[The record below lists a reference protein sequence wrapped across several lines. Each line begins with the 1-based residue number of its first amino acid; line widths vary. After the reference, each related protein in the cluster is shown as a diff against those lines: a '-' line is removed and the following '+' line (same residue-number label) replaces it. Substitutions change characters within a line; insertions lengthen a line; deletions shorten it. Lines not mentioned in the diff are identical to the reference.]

1 MIPQFFLILP
11 VSCALFPFRAFRRI
25 GTGFAPLMKPVEGC
39 RPKNTHRESLMNKS
53 IVSFAR
59 LPRVVFMVGALAC
72 LLVSPLAADA
82 STLRY
87 TGTGG
92 SITGTLNGNPFTNAT
107 WSVTGTANPT
117 NVVSGTATGIP
128 YYLLA
133 MAPQLTLTTG
143 SSTLSA
149 TLLASGSNGQMGVF
163 SGDYSGFTPGLSL
176 LVFTDINT
184 LRNGIGLQG
193 NGLYNNLQ
201 SPFVGSGVQ
210 VDGGING
217 TYNTDAGPLVI
228 TANNS
233 QASSFSIAAVPE
245 PSTYAIALTGLACGG
260 YSMFRRR
267 RAR

>member
-1 MIPQFFLILP
+1 M
-11 VSCALFPFRAFRRI
+11 
-25 GTGFAPLMKPVEGC
+25 
-39 RPKNTHRESLMNKS
+39 
-53 IVSFAR
+53 VSFAR

-72 LLVSPLAADA
+72 LLVGPLAANA

-92 SITGTLNGNPFTNAT
+92 SITGTFNGTPFTNAT
-107 WSVTGTANPT
+107 WSITGTADPT

-163 SGDYSGFTPGLSL
+163 SADYGAANSA
-176 LVFTDINT
+176 LVFTDITT
-184 LRNGIGLQG
+184 LRTGIGVQG

-210 VDGGING
+210 SAVNG

-228 TANNS
+228 TAKNS

-245 PSTYAIALTGLACGG
+245 PSTYAIALAGLAYGG
-260 YSMFRRR
+260 FVVFRRR